1 LEKTVKIDKKTKFSN
16 LFNNFNLEQLSNII
30 KSARALDDL
39 GQFEEAISWYDIAI
53 SKNPK
58 DIVAWYNKG
67 NILDN
72 LGRHNEAIH
81 CYDRVIEIVPNDSSA
96 MYNKATILARIGKL
110 EEAVS
115 LYDKIISIDPTH
127 IGALYNKRI
136 TLDKLGM
143 HYGIIQ
149 MKQRQIL

>member
-1 LEKTVKIDKKTKFSN
+1 
-16 LFNNFNLEQLSNII
+16 
-30 KSARALDDL
+30 
-39 GQFEEAISWYDIAI
+39 
-53 SKNPK
+53 
-58 DIVAWYNKG
+58 
-67 NILDN
+67 
-72 LGRHNEAIH
+72 
-81 CYDRVIEIVPNDSSA
+81 

-149 MKQRQIL
+149 MKQKQIL